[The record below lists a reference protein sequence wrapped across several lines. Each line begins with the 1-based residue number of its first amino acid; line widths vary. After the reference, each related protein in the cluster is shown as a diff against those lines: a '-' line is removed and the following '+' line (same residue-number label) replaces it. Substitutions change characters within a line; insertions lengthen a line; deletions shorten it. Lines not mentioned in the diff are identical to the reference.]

1 MQLSDEKRHVQDVP
15 DVFKGLTEKDL
26 VIVYNLGKIRKLNP
40 GEVFIRAGDIDQ
52 TAYVILAGSVKIE
65 KSIDGR
71 LMEIAVLEKNG
82 CVGEVAFVKDARRT
96 ATAVATEATTV
107 MVMDEQGLNALPPSI
122 KSVIFRNLG
131 ELAGKRIIELD
142 AMVTELSKRNNY
154 LVSYMKDI
162 RIGNSAL
169 YENAEMIR
177 HLIKSFPRLPMYVT
191 KLTELLLDENASA
204 SEIITY
210 AKTDPSLVGTVLK
223 TANSPFYN
231 LPGKV
236 GDFQH
241 AVLLLGFNQIYQII
255 MDNGIKNIMPREP
268 EFLQLQFHSLIISVL
283 GFEIAKLCGMKKPLI
298 ANTLGILHG
307 IGESIILL
315 LKKDYHGMGIL
326 LDLMDDA
333 KLGAL
338 ILREWNLPESI
349 CLGIE
354 YHYYPEFAP
363 PEEVP
368 ATCRD
373 MAAIL
378 YLAHL
383 CFDCLEGKDE
393 KATRSTYLPDYM
405 RLLHLC
411 DETDNR
417 VSSLLARIIS
427 SLQKKIEFMP
437 EVVRNF
443 LCKNGRI
450 KPAGTGVEVGTQ
462 AALRSKSG

>member
-1 MQLSDEKRHVQDVP
+1 MQVSDGKRHVQDVP

-26 VIVYNLGKIRKLNP
+26 VIVYNVGNIRTLKP
-40 GEVFIRAGDIDQ
+40 GEVFIEEGDTDQ
-52 TAYVILAGSVKIE
+52 TVYVILSGFVKIE
-65 KSIDGR
+65 RSIDGR
-71 LMEIAVLEKNG
+71 PVEIAALKKHG
-82 CVGEVAFVKDARRT
+82 CVGEIAFVKDAKRT
-96 ATAVATEATTV
+96 ATAVATETTTV
-107 MVMDEQGLNALPPSI
+107 MALNEQGLNTLPLSI

-131 ELAGKRIIELD
+131 ELAGRRIIELD
-142 AMVTELSKRNNY
+142 AKVTDLSKRNNY
-154 LVSYMKDI
+154 LVSYMKDL
-162 RIGNSAL
+162 RVGNSAV
-169 YENAEMIR
+169 YEKAEMVR
-177 HLIKSFPRLPMYVT
+177 HVLKSFPRLPMYVT
-191 KLTELLLDENASA
+191 KLTELLLEENASTD
-204 SEIITY
+204 EIIEY
-210 AKTDPSLVGTVLK
+210 AKTDPSLVGVVLK

-268 EFLQLQFHSLIISVL
+268 EFLQLQFHSLVISVL
-283 GFEIAKLCGMKKPLI
+283 GFEIAQLCGLKKPLV

-315 LKKDYHGMGIL
+315 LKKDYHGMSIL
-326 LDLMDDA
+326 LDLLDDA

-349 CLGIE
+349 CLAIE

-368 ATCRD
+368 AACRD

-378 YLAHL
+378 HLAHL
-383 CFDCLEGKDE
+383 CFDRLAGKDE
-393 KATRSTYLPDYM
+393 KTARSAFLPDYM
-405 RLLHLC
+405 RLLPVC
-411 DETDNR
+411 NESDNG
-417 VSSLLARIIS
+417 VSSLLDRVVP
-427 SLQKKIEFMP
+427 SLQKKIEFIP

-443 LCKNGRI
+443 LLKSGRI
-450 KPAGTGVEVGTQ
+450 KQAGTGGEV
-462 AALRSKSG
+462 